1 MFRLI
6 AILGVVAA
14 FFGTLYYGGDRLE
27 AWESPQAA
35 VEAIDAS
42 DPSSKKKKKKKK
54 AKSERRSQA
63 TRKAK
68 PHNATWLV
76 ELNTLCRRGKDATD
90 AIRPPTGPADTARFF
105 RQYTRLNRRLNDQ
118 AARLVRRSGNANAAR
133 QLRRLFDQD
142 EALIQSML
150 TASENG
156 QYRRLGKLVRSLFAV
171 ARSENRLLARL
182 GAADCTVSP
191 DLLRL

>member
-35 VEAIDAS
+35 VKAIDAS
-42 DPSSKKKKKKKK
+42 DPSKKRK
-54 AKSERRSQA
+54 AKSKRRSQA
-63 TRKAK
+63 NRKAK
-68 PHNATWLV
+68 PRKATWLV
-76 ELNTLCRRGKDATD
+76 KLNALCRRGQDATD

-105 RQYTRLNRRLNDQ
+105 RQYTRLNSRLNDR
-118 AARLVRRSGNANAAR
+118 AAKLVQRSGNAKASR
-133 QLRRLFDQD
+133 QLRGLFDQD
-142 EALIQSML
+142 EALIQRML
-150 TASENG
+150 TASEKG
-156 QYRRLGKLVRSLFAV
+156 QYKRLGNLVQSLFAV
-171 ARSENRLLARL
+171 ARSENRLLTRL
-182 GAADCTVSP
+182 GAIDCTVSP